1 MKKLM
6 TLTFLL
12 CFGTNYCFGQTIQEI
27 FKSFPSTY
35 MPEMTNEAKDS
46 LLENGTYIF
55 PKAEDY
61 METMKADYWTENNY
75 IRLQYFFP
83 DGLSGFFI
91 IELKKFL
98 KNDGTPIVVYSKFG
112 GSPKAF
118 DQHILLTFSYENNSL
133 EPIEN
138 LGLPKTIETKEFLK
152 EKILDSLD
160 GKKLK
165 MNTSYSLKTND
176 SDLLEYNIYPEIAPY
191 YEWVKTEKFS
201 YIWNGERFEPKE
213 N

>member
-1 MKKLM
+1 MI
-6 TLTFLL
+6 LTFLL

-35 MPEMTNEAKDS
+35 IPEMTNEAKDS

-61 METMKADYWTENNY
+61 METMKADYRTENNY
-75 IRLQYFFP
+75 IKLQYFFP
-83 DGLSGFFI
+83 DGPSGFFI
-91 IELKKFL
+91 IELKKFQ

-118 DQHILLTFSYENNSL
+118 DQHILLTFSYENNTL

-138 LGLPKTIETKEFLK
+138 LGLPKSIKTKEFLK

-160 GKKLK
+160 GKKLN

-176 SDLLEYNIYPEIAPY
+176 NNCVEYNIYPEVNAY
-191 YEWVKTEKFS
+191 HEWVKTEKFS
-201 YIWNGERFEPKE
+201 FKWNGERFEPKE